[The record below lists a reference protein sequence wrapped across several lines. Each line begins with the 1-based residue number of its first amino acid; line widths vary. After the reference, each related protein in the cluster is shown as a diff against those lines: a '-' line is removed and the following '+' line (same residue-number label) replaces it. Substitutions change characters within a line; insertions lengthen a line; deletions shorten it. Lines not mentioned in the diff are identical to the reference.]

1 MQVQM
6 PKKSAP
12 QWLYS
17 VNILG
22 VRRSLLRNSA
32 SEAAVSTLSS
42 IQMSQVLEACRHV
55 DCVGDKRLTT
65 IFEAIR
71 RRLEAVPELVEAARS
86 GYVPAAVPDQID
98 PGDPK
103 GVRPAHG
110 AVAEAAVKAFDND
123 RRSLIST
130 WVIAS
135 TAASTPGAGES
146 ASVLAQLLI
155 PVVSDLGLLSFAR
168 RADMMLMLEALQRS
182 GSWAHVQHNPSAT
195 IAARLIQRALQF
207 DQFGDAEPGGG
218 DTETGATG
226 APPSA
231 GLVRFSFRVSL
242 LCVLCVSCVCVLC
255 VSCVS
260 CVLCWGAVFFLVS
273 VPLIFAA
280 ALSAIFV
287 RLCCAVCGCGVGLMR
302 LRTCTWCVCVRVCV
316 HTHIWTRATVRG
328 REGGRKREY

>member
-1 MQVQM
+1 MVYFGERPPEGPSVAAGGGGTGEGGGGGGGAQAHLALGTFNALDLCNCLTGISLMRAHCGLAGAAQGQQVVGEELFDQCLQQACKYKFS
-6 PKKSAP
+6 KKSAP

-17 VNILG
+17 VKILG
-22 VRRSLLRNSA
+22 VRRSLLRHSA
-32 SEAAVSTLSS
+32 REAVVSTLSS

-55 DCVGDKRLTT
+55 DCVGDKRLTI

-98 PGDPK
+98 PGDSK

-135 TAASTPGAGES
+135 TAASTPGASES
-146 ASVLAQLLI
+146 ASVLSQLLI

-168 RADMMLMLEALQRS
+168 RADMLLMLEALELS
-182 GSWAHVQHNPSAT
+182 CSWAHVQHIPAHVQHNPSAT

-231 GLVRFSFRVSL
+231 GLVRFTFRVSL
-242 LCVLCVSCVCVLC
+242 FC
-255 VSCVS
+255 
-260 CVLCWGAVFFLVS
+260 
-273 VPLIFAA
+273 
-280 ALSAIFV
+280 
-287 RLCCAVCGCGVGLMR
+287 M
-302 LRTCTWCVCVRVCV
+302 
-316 HTHIWTRATVRG
+316 
-328 REGGRKREY
+328 